1 MTGDGVPV
9 LYIGGLGRSGST
21 LVDRLLGQTPG
32 VCSVGELVFLW
43 ERGLLANERCG
54 CGEPFDGCPFWKE
67 VGVRAFGGWDRVD
80 PAALLARQRRVD
92 RTRYLP
98 ELLAPQVTGG
108 FRRRLE
114 PYTEALRR
122 IYAAIAAVSGAA
134 LVVDSSKHAS
144 TAALVRRTPGISA
157 RIVHLVRDPRGVV
170 WSWSK
175 VVARPDTTTGSTS
188 TMARIGTVR
197 AVARWQS
204 TNAALALVR
213 SPGAL
218 LRYED
223 LVDRPAHATRR
234 LLALGGIHL
243 EDLPQFLD
251 DRTVLLGTDHTVA
264 GNPLRFATGPTEI
277 RADDEW
283 RRAMPPTRRT
293 LVAALALPSIAAYRY
308 LP

>member
-1 MTGDGVPV
+1 
-9 LYIGGLGRSGST
+9 
-21 LVDRLLGQTPG
+21 
-32 VCSVGELVFLW
+32 VGELVFLW

-67 VGVRAFGGWDRVD
+67 VGVRAFGGWDQVD
-80 PAALLARQRRVD
+80 PAALRARQRRVD
-92 RTRYLP
+92 RMRYLP
-98 ELLAPQVTGG
+98 QLLAPVVAGG
-108 FRRRLE
+108 FRVRLE
-114 PYTEALRR
+114 PYSEALRR

-134 LVVDSSKHAS
+134 LIVDSSKHAS
-144 TAALVRRTPGISA
+144 TAAIVRRVPGVSA
-157 RIVHLVRDPRGVV
+157 RIVHLVRDPRGIV

-175 VVARPDTTTGSTS
+175 VVARPDATTGSTS

-234 LLALGGIHL
+234 LLALGGVHV
-243 EDLPQFLD
+243 EELPQFLD
-251 DRTVLLGTDHTVA
+251 EHTVLLGTDHTVA
-264 GNPLRFATGPTEI
+264 GNPLRFVTGPMEI
-277 RADDEW
+277 RADEEW
-283 RRAMPPTRRT
+283 RLAMPPARRA
-293 LVAALALPSIAAYRY
+293 LVAALALPSSAVYRY
-308 LP
+308 AP

>member
-1 MTGDGVPV
+1 MSDGGVPV

-67 VGVRAFGGWDRVD
+67 VGVRAFGGWDRID
-80 PAALLARQRRVD
+80 PAALRARQHRVD
-92 RTRYLP
+92 RMRYLP
-98 ELLAPQVTGG
+98 QLLAPDVAGG
-108 FRRRLE
+108 FRLRLE
-114 PYTEALRR
+114 PYAEALRR

-144 TAALVRRTPGISA
+144 TAALVRRIPGVSA

-175 VVARPDTTTGSTS
+175 VVARPDATAGSTS
-188 TMARIGTVR
+188 TMARIGAVR

-223 LVDRPAHATRR
+223 VVDRPDHATRR
-234 LLALGGIHL
+234 LLALGGVHV

-251 DRTVLLGTDHTVA
+251 DRTVLLGIDHTVA
-264 GNPLRFATGPTEI
+264 GNPLRFVTGPTEI
-277 RADDEW
+277 RADEEW
-283 RRAMPPTRRT
+283 RRAMPPARRA
-293 LVAALALPSIAAYRY
+293 LVAALALPSSVAYRY
-308 LP
+308 AP